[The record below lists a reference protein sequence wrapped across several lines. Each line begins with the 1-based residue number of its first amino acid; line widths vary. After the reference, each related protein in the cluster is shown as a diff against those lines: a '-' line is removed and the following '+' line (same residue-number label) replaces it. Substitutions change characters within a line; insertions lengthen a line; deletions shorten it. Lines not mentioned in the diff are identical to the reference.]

1 MDTTPIVARLS
12 VIADSVSALQDMQEV
27 ALEEFVADDILH
39 TAAEHYFQV
48 AIQAALD
55 IGGMLLAVR
64 SVKVPQGYADI
75 FPALA
80 EAGVLPKDFARPA
93 RRHGEA
99 PQCAGAHVLA
109 GGPGPDVQLS
119 PGQAWMTS
127 SGLRSTLASY
137 LTAIVS
143 ED

>member
-64 SVKVPQGYADI
+64 SVKVPQGYAEI

-80 EAGVLPKDFARPA
+80 EAGVLPKDFADELVGMAKLRNVLVHMYLQVDLGLMYGYLQNKIGDFE
-93 RRHGEA
+93 RFVVYVGEF
-99 PQCAGAHVLA
+99 LTSI
-109 GGPGPDVQLS
+109 GPEQ
-119 PGQAWMTS
+119 
-127 SGLRSTLASY
+127 
-137 LTAIVS
+137 
-143 ED
+143 

>member
-27 ALEEFVADDILH
+27 TLEEFVADDILH

-80 EAGVLPKDFARPA
+80 EAGVLPKDFADELVGMAKLRN
-93 RRHGEA
+93 
-99 PQCAGAHVLA
+99 VLVHMYLQV
-109 GGPGPDVQLS
+109 DL
-119 PGQAWMTS
+119 
-127 SGLRSTLASY
+127 GLMYSY
-137 LTAIVS
+137 LQNKVGDFERFVVYVGEFLTSIGP
-143 ED
+143 EQ

>member
-12 VIADSVSALQDMQEV
+12 VIADSVSALQNMQEV

-80 EAGVLPKDFARPA
+80 EVGVLPKDFADELVGMAKLRN
-93 RRHGEA
+93 
-99 PQCAGAHVLA
+99 VLVHMYLQV
-109 GGPGPDVQLS
+109 DLS
-119 PGQAWMTS
+119 LMY
-127 SGLRSTLASY
+127 SY
-137 LTAIVS
+137 LQNKVGDFERFVVYVGEFLTSIGP
-143 ED
+143 EQ

>member
-12 VIADSVSALQDMQEV
+12 VIANSVSALQDMQEV
-27 ALEEFVADDILH
+27 TLEEFVADDILH

-64 SVKVPQGYADI
+64 SVRVPQGYAEI

-80 EAGVLPKDFARPA
+80 EAGVLPKDFADELVGMAKLRN
-93 RRHGEA
+93 
-99 PQCAGAHVLA
+99 VLVHMYLQV
-109 GGPGPDVQLS
+109 DL
-119 PGQAWMTS
+119 
-127 SGLRSTLASY
+127 GLMYSY
-137 LTAIVS
+137 LQNKVGDFERFVVYIGESLTSIGP
-143 ED
+143 EK

>member
-27 ALEEFVADDILH
+27 TLEEFVADDILH

-55 IGGMLLAVR
+55 IGGMLLAAR
-64 SVKVPQGYADI
+64 SVKVLQGYADI

-80 EAGVLPKDFARPA
+80 EADLRLLS
-93 RRHGEA
+93 
-99 PQCAGAHVLA
+99 LA
-109 GGPGPDVQLS
+109 N
-119 PGQAWMTS
+119 
-127 SGLRSTLASY
+127 
-137 LTAIVS
+137 
-143 ED
+143 

>member
-27 ALEEFVADDILH
+27 TLEEFVADDILH

-64 SVKVPQGYADI
+64 SVRVPQGYAEI

-80 EAGVLPKDFARPA
+80 EAGVLPKDFADELVGMAKLRN
-93 RRHGEA
+93 
-99 PQCAGAHVLA
+99 VLVHMYLQV
-109 GGPGPDVQLS
+109 DL
-119 PGQAWMTS
+119 
-127 SGLRSTLASY
+127 GLMYSY
-137 LTAIVS
+137 LQNKVGDFERFVVYVGAFLTSIGP
-143 ED
+143 EQ

>member
-27 ALEEFVADDILH
+27 TLEEFVADDILH

-64 SVKVPQGYADI
+64 AVKVPQGYADI
-75 FPALA
+75 FPSLA
-80 EAGVLPKDFARPA
+80 EAGVLPKDFADELVGMAKLRNVLVHMYLQVDLGLMYGYLQDKIGDFERFA
-93 RRHGEA
+93 GYVGEFLTSIA
-99 PQCAGAHVLA
+99 PEQ
-109 GGPGPDVQLS
+109 
-119 PGQAWMTS
+119 
-127 SGLRSTLASY
+127 
-137 LTAIVS
+137 
-143 ED
+143 

>member
-27 ALEEFVADDILH
+27 SLEEFVADDILH

-64 SVKVPQGYADI
+64 SVKVPQGYAEI

-80 EAGVLPKDFARPA
+80 EAGVLPKDFADELVGMAKLRN
-93 RRHGEA
+93 
-99 PQCAGAHVLA
+99 VLVHMYLQV
-109 GGPGPDVQLS
+109 DL
-119 PGQAWMTS
+119 
-127 SGLRSTLASY
+127 GLLYSY
-137 LTAIVS
+137 LQNKVGDFERFVEYVGEFLTPTGS
-143 ED
+143 EQ

>member
-64 SVKVPQGYADI
+64 SVKVPQGYAEI

-80 EAGVLPKDFARPA
+80 EAGVLPKDFADELVGMAKLRNVLVHMYLQVDLGLMYGYLQNKIGDFE
-93 RRHGEA
+93 RFVMYVGEF
-99 PQCAGAHVLA
+99 LTSI
-109 GGPGPDVQLS
+109 GPEQ
-119 PGQAWMTS
+119 
-127 SGLRSTLASY
+127 
-137 LTAIVS
+137 
-143 ED
+143 

>member
-27 ALEEFVADDILH
+27 TLEEFVADDILH

-55 IGGMLLAVR
+55 IGGMLLADR
-64 SVKVPQGYADI
+64 SVKIPQGYADI

-80 EAGVLPKDFARPA
+80 ETGVLPQDFANRLVGMA
-93 RRHGEA
+93 KFRN
-99 PQCAGAHVLA
+99 VLVHMYLQVDLDLMYRYLQDNLDDFERFA
-109 GGPGPDVQLS
+109 ECVSDY
-119 PGQAWMTS
+119 
-127 SGLRSTLASY
+127 LR
-137 LTAIVS
+137 AIVS

>member
-27 ALEEFVADDILH
+27 TLEEFVADDILH

-55 IGGMLLAVR
+55 IGGMLLADR
-64 SVKVPQGYADI
+64 SVKLPQGYADI

-80 EAGVLPKDFARPA
+80 ETGVLPQDFANRLVGMA
-93 RRHGEA
+93 KFRN
-99 PQCAGAHVLA
+99 VLVHMYLQV
-109 GGPGPDVQLS
+109 DL
-119 PGQAWMTS
+119 
-127 SGLRSTLASY
+127 GLMYRY
-137 LTAIVS
+137 LQDNLDDFERFAECVGDYLRAIVS

>member
-27 ALEEFVADDILH
+27 SLEEFVADDILH

-55 IGGMLLAVR
+55 IGGMMLAVR

-80 EAGVLPKDFARPA
+80 KVGVLPKDFADELVGMAKLGNVLVHMYLQVDLSLMYNYLQNKVGDFERFVVYV
-93 RRHGEA
+93 GEF
-99 PQCAGAHVLA
+99 
-109 GGPGPDVQLS
+109 
-119 PGQAWMTS
+119 
-127 SGLRSTLASY
+127 
-137 LTAIVS
+137 LTPTGS
-143 ED
+143 DQ

>member
-27 ALEEFVADDILH
+27 TLEEFVADDILH

-64 SVKVPQGYADI
+64 SVKVPQGYAEI

-80 EAGVLPKDFARPA
+80 EAGVLPKDFADELVGMAKLRN
-93 RRHGEA
+93 
-99 PQCAGAHVLA
+99 VLVHMYLQV
-109 GGPGPDVQLS
+109 DL
-119 PGQAWMTS
+119 
-127 SGLRSTLASY
+127 GLMYSY
-137 LTAIVS
+137 LQNKVGDFERFVVYVGEFLTSIGP
-143 ED
+143 EQ

>member
-12 VIADSVSALQDMQEV
+12 VIADSVSALQDMQEIT
-27 ALEEFVADDILH
+27 LEEFVADDILH

-55 IGGMLLAVR
+55 IGGMLLAAR

-80 EAGVLPKDFARPA
+80 EAGVLPKDFADELVGMAKFRNVLVHMYLQVDLGLMYGYLQNKIGDFE
-93 RRHGEA
+93 RFVVYVGEF
-99 PQCAGAHVLA
+99 LTST
-109 GGPGPDVQLS
+109 GPEQ
-119 PGQAWMTS
+119 
-127 SGLRSTLASY
+127 
-137 LTAIVS
+137 
-143 ED
+143 